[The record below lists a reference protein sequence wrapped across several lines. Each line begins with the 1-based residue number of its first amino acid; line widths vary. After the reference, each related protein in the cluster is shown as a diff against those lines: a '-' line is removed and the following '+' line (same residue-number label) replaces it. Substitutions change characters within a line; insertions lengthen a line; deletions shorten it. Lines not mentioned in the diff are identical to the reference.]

1 MKDECLICKAPLL
14 YLDPAE
20 KAGIIS
26 QGQSSLSIR
35 WGTDSGNLEKET
47 IKTAETTRESQET
60 DMLPIW

>member
-35 WGTDSGNLEKET
+35 WRKNVPKNWELIPE
-47 IKTAETTRESQET
+47 
-60 DMLPIW
+60 IWKKRL